1 MWVKVLAVCGTGMM
15 CMCCIFTFSKGAWGG
30 LVVAVLVFAIFL
42 DRRLIALMG
51 VAGCGALLAIPSI
64 ANRITYMFTSDYA
77 AASQRA
83 GRMVRW
89 ATGLDLLHESNPL
102 LGFGLGRFGGAVAM
116 QNKIIEQN
124 EEFSYFYMDNYYLKT
139 LVEMG
144 YVGLIAFIIL
154 LVGMSLWCLRS
165 IGRTKLC
172 ETDRTRVLAV
182 SLFSGM
188 CGVMVHCYF
197 ENIFEVPYM
206 MAYFWSMA
214 AAVLYLGYFR
224 KTRKA

>member
-1 MWVKVLAVCGTGMM
+1 MYKRQQYQLPYSSCTLFRQISQGSFIA
-15 CMCCIFTFSKGAWGG
+15 
-30 LVVAVLVFAIFL
+30 FAFL
-42 DRRLIALMG
+42 
-51 VAGCGALLAIPSI
+51 CSP
-64 ANRITYMFTSDYA
+64 
-77 AASQRA
+77 
-83 GRMVRW
+83 
-89 ATGLDLLHESNPL
+89 
-102 LGFGLGRFGGAVAM
+102 GFGLGRFGGAVAM

-165 IGRTKLC
+165 IGRTRLC

-224 KTRKA
+224 KKRKA